1 MRLGRVRSPFDSRS
15 RQIVLNTFEDVA
27 GRSRALLRTPAIV
40 RNPSLARA
48 KLIPLRGARTLSLDV
63 VKRRS
68 LDWWGLTYWPFPS
81 KRMRVLRVRLLRG
94 GVGWGSVTCLCLFGR

>member
-15 RQIVLNTFEDVA
+15 RQIVLNTFEEVA

-48 KLIPLRGARTLSLDV
+48 KLIPLRGASTVSLDADKPPSLDLWRFTYSPLTSRTV
-63 VKRRS
+63 QGAPRALMERRS
-68 LDWWGLTYWPFPS
+68 GLARWDLPVP
-81 KRMRVLRVRLLRG
+81 
-94 GVGWGSVTCLCLFGR
+94 